1 MKNYILRKNKGKSH
15 IFYDKR
21 NNLIKDKK
29 YIDDCIS
36 GIYIAPAYDNVKI
49 NLNKK
54 AKVLAIGYD
63 DKNRAQYIYNKKF
76 VEKMKKQKFYNLYL
90 FGLQYN
96 KIINDINKNIKLPED
111 NKLKHICIILKL
123 IIDCNFRV
131 GNDEY
136 MKQNNSY
143 GVTTLKSKH
152 ILVNKDKVTID
163 FIGKK
168 SVRNI
173 CSVDNKTIKRH
184 LKKKKKTLKNNKRI
198 FTCNN
203 TNINSNDVNTYIK
216 QFGDF
221 SSKDFRTWSANIKLI
236 QYLLNSDLNNLDK
249 EVKECLEKVSDKLH
263 HTPEVCKKN
272 YIFTELIEFYK
283 KDKTK
288 FKNYFNNNNIN
299 KQFTK
304 FLKENY

>member
-96 KIINDINKNIKLPED
+96 KIINDINKNIKLSED

-168 SVRNI
+168 SIRNI

-221 SSKDFRTWSANIKLI
+221 SSKDFRTWAANIKLI
-236 QYLLNSDLNNLDK
+236 QYLLNSDLDNLDK
-249 EVKECLEKVSDKLH
+249 K
-263 HTPEVCKKN
+263 
-272 YIFTELIEFYK
+272 
-283 KDKTK
+283 
-288 FKNYFNNNNIN
+288 
-299 KQFTK
+299 
-304 FLKENY
+304 